1 MCVCR
6 VIVVFFFKQKTAY
19 EMRISDWS
27 SDVCSSD
34 LIRDKI
40 AGRHWAE
47 GDDEDSPL
55 VVALSAR
62 GLSLGSATLMLDA
75 MGSKAKPLTLLKA
88 MIRRSGEPVIRQ
100 AALAAMKLLGQ
111 QFVMGESI
119 DAAVKRADKNRKS
132 GVKGKSVSERV
143 DLGGG

>member
-1 MCVCR
+1 MNR
-6 VIVVFFFKQKTAY
+6 VRLSTEGGVVLRCLAEAWLRVPDKATANA
-19 EMRISDWS
+19 
-27 SDVCSSD
+27 

-40 AGRHWAE
+40 AGRHGAE

-75 MGSKAKPLTLLKA
+75 MGSQAKPLAILRT
-88 MIRRSGEPVIRQ
+88 MIRRSGEPVIRP

-119 DAAVKRADKNRKS
+119 DAAVRR
-132 GVKGKSVSERV
+132 SEEHTSELQSLMRISYAV
-143 DLGGG
+143 FCLNK